1 VVVAE
6 KKAVETTQN
15 WNKFWYEVGLVMV
28 ESTFEVQGR
37 SLMYMQNTFMDGVET
52 FKSHIEASQNWLQTA
67 NKTQEQARQ
76 EAIPSLIGSGV
87 DAYKRNVA
95 LWQRT
100 LENGLSTLRGNIEV
114 MRDMN
119 QKVIKKV
126 QEQRETLWF

>member
-15 WNKFWYEVGLVMV
+15 WNKFWYEVGLVV
-28 ESTFEVQGR
+28 AEGTFEVQRR
-37 SLMYMQNTFMDGVET
+37 SLLYMQNTFMDDVET
-52 FKSHIEASQNWLQTA
+52 FKSHLEASQNWLQTA
-67 NKTQEQARQ
+67 NKPQEQNQQ

-87 DAYKRNVA
+87 DAYKRNIA

-119 QKVIKKV
+119 QKVIEKA
-126 QEQRETLWF
+126 QEQQEMLWL